1 MPCTV
6 GKGTEMYALGNFK
19 TMQRVARFNGV
30 YVTRAEKSTS
40 FETLSRG
47 APSMVNNR
55 SRPPKI
61 SCTSAA
67 QNGILFMKTVSHSAV
82 NQFMLIAV
90 RNFPRLLR
98 RG

>member
-19 TMQRVARFNGV
+19 TMQVYTLKNHESRSKCAQRVARFNGV

-55 SRPPKI
+55 SRY
-61 SCTSAA
+61 
-67 QNGILFMKTVSHSAV
+67 GI
-82 NQFMLIAV
+82 
-90 RNFPRLLR
+90 
-98 RG
+98 